1 MGVANFTWFI
11 IKYKSM
17 GVTKFTR
24 FYKQNLGLSKLFP
37 KKRKQRRVSQTLGL
51 PSENICKF
59 ITVYTVLQN
68 PQKSA
73 ENT

>member
-1 MGVANFTWFI
+1 MGVTNFTWFF

-17 GVTKFTR
+17 GVTKFIR

-51 PSENICKF
+51 PF
-59 ITVYTVLQN
+59 LDWT
-68 PQKSA
+68 QKVDLPGFSILFVSA
-73 ENT
+73 RV